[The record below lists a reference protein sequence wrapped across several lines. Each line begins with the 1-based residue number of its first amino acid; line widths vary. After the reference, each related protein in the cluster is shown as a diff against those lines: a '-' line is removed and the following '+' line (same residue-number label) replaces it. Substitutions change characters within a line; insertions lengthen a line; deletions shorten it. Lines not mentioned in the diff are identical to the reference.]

1 LRNIHKFSTAVYRGA
16 VPDENEVR
24 DELVALLRYANFSAI
39 GRELGVSA
47 QAVKNWAEGRNTSPA
62 RLNQVRALYGLDT
75 QEETPRPDWAE
86 GLEDRIAERLEARL
100 SLEVPERV
108 VERVAARL
116 GLPQPQ
122 SVEDPPEHIAAPRDS
137 ADTTRP
143 PSK

>member
-1 LRNIHKFSTAVYRGA
+1 MSSEQA
-16 VPDENEVR
+16 VR
-24 DELVALLRYANFSAI
+24 DELVRLLRYANFSAI

-62 RLNQVRALYGLDT
+62 RLNQVRSLYGLDT
-75 QEETPRPDWAE
+75 TKETPRPEWAE
-86 GLEDRIAERLEARL
+86 GLEERIAERLEARL

-116 GLPQPQ
+116 ELPRRR
-122 SVEDPPEHIAAPRDS
+122 SVEDPPEHIEAPRDS
-137 ADTTRP
+137 AGTARP

>member
-1 LRNIHKFSTAVYRGA
+1 
-16 VPDENEVR
+16 VPAMSSEQAVR
-24 DELVALLRYANFSAI
+24 DELVRLLRYANFSAI

-62 RLNQVRALYGLDT
+62 RLNQVRSLYGLDT
-75 QEETPRPDWAE
+75 QEETPRPEWAE

-108 VERVAARL
+108 VERVATRL
-116 GLPQPQ
+116 GLPQPR
-122 SVEDPPEHIAAPRDS
+122 SAGGLPEHIEAPRDS

>member
-1 LRNIHKFSTAVYRGA
+1 